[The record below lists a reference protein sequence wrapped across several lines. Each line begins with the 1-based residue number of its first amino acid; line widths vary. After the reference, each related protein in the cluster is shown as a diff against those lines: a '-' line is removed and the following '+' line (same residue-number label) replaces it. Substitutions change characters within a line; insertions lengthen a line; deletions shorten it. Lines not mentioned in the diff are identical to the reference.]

1 MPEEEHKYSELKS
14 EIAENRPR
22 DDEGHFISQEKI
34 EEHEKKSGFEK
45 IFSEN
50 VHYDKGKDDVLD
62 VHVGNPLRKITQ
74 LLEDIKRQKAFSFT
88 LKGSLGLAG
97 VVLALGIFG
106 VLGAGNLLCEKGI
119 QKQIGVIKVLN
130 VQEEEPASIPLISG
144 LLDYFS
150 PRQRHNSTILVKS
163 DETIITIPY
172 NKNVNVNQYQNI
184 PVVVTGNYDS
194 CGQTLKIKDQ
204 SSLEIYTSPPR

>member
-1 MPEEEHKYSELKS
+1 MDKYKESDETRELKS

-22 DDEGHFISQEKI
+22 DDEGHFIPQEKV

-50 VHYDKGKDDVLD
+50 VHYDKGKDDILD

-74 LLEDIKRQKAFSFT
+74 LLEDIKKQKAFSFT

-106 VLGAGNLLCEKGI
+106 VLGAGNLLCGKGI

-130 VQEEEPASIPLISG
+130 VQEEEPATIPLLSNIT
-144 LLDYFS
+144 DYFS
-150 PRQRHNSTILVKS
+150 PRAKHNSTILIKS

-172 NKNVNVNQYQNI
+172 NKNINVSQYQNL
-184 PVVVTGNYDS
+184 PVVATGDYDA
-194 CGQTLKIKDQ
+194 CGQTLTLKDP
-204 SSLEIYTSPPR
+204 SGMEVYVK